1 MRRILVTASITLV
14 IVFGFVSCSDI
25 SDKIQGKWNVQ
36 RFLIDGEIQD
46 KPELT
51 KKWIEFL
58 PDGKYV
64 VGNYLHEKTQ
74 TGKWEYDL
82 IDLELKLD
90 SDLGP
95 FDDSLW
101 EITIREDEMIW
112 IGSPEF
118 TDSYLEIIYVKAEQS
133 SE

>member
-1 MRRILVTASITLV
+1 MRRILFTASITLV